1 MKYATIAIV
10 SSTTTFSATS
20 SGIID
25 FAVAF
30 DAPVAAPC
38 GGAIGGGGGGGT
50 ATRPRM
56 RVNSL

>member
-25 FAVAF
+25 LAGAF
-30 DAPVAAPC
+30 DAPAGLP
-38 GGAIGGGGGGGT
+38 
-50 ATRPRM
+50 
-56 RVNSL
+56 